1 MTVTLAGWKIIKDG
15 GAHQRVKEMDTY
27 SVVYNSILQGD
38 EKAVLAGCRKL
49 LSEGYSAIDI
59 LEQGLIPAMD
69 RLGEYLNEGEKFI
82 PQVLIAS
89 KAMQNAI
96 SLLHPLLTENEQEG
110 YRKQNVVVIG
120 TVQGDIHTIGK
131 NLVAIMLRSA
141 GCKVIDLGAN
151 VSAEKFINAIREHNA
166 NIVAMSALLTS
177 SMLRMKQISR
187 MIKEIDFGH
196 PVRIIVGGGP
206 ITPNYAREIQ
216 AEFGATM
223 VDTARKAS
231 FSPESGD
238 NVSPETNKK

>member
-1 MTVTLAGWKIIKDG
+1 
-15 GAHQRVKEMDTY
+15 MDTY
-27 SVVYNSILQGD
+27 SVVYDSILQGD

-49 LSEGYSAIDI
+49 LSEGHSAIDI

-96 SLLHPLLTENEQEG
+96 SLLHPLLAENGKEG
-110 YRKQNVVVIG
+110 YRRQSVVVIG

-131 NLVAIMLRSA
+131 NLVAMMLKSA

-151 VSAEKFINAIREHNA
+151 VSAERFIKAVRENNAD
-166 NIVAMSALLTS
+166 IVAMSALLTS
-177 SMLRMKQISR
+177 SMLRMKQIAKR
-187 MIKEIDFGH
+187 IKEEDFGH

-206 ITPNYAREIQ
+206 ITPNYAREIH

-231 FSPESGD
+231 ITQEGSNKSPESD
-238 NVSPETNKK
+238 S